1 MGLFPTLGHFLF
13 WLLWPVVISRLTRL
27 VCLQLT
33 GRTLPRRKIIELR
46 KYLAEFARGI
56 MKEDPPKERPMK
68 KTTKTTISHATAG
81 AAGGVVGAI
90 ALIAALDYA
99 FRIPQDVARMKARIA
114 SFRSP
119 KTSD

>member
-1 MGLFPTLGHFLF
+1 
-13 WLLWPVVISRLTRL
+13 
-27 VCLQLT
+27 
-33 GRTLPRRKIIELR
+33 
-46 KYLAEFARGI
+46 
-56 MKEDPPKERPMK
+56 MK